1 MMFLSQTDLDV
12 FKIQLFFTGLSDF
25 HKMTFTVLKTKEMFY
40 VDYKNFEQDKFKYKL
55 KKRFQN
61 ESI

>member
-25 HKMTFTVLKTKEMFY
+25 HKMTFTVLKTKEMFHA
-40 VDYKNFEQDKFKYKL
+40 DYKNFEQDKFKYKL

>member
-1 MMFLSQTDLDV
+1 MFS
-12 FKIQLFFTGLSDF
+12 KYNCFFTVLSDF

-40 VDYKNFEQDKFKYKL
+40 TDYKNFEEDKFKYKL

-61 ESI
+61 ESIEWYS